1 MYISPS
7 TTLNPLGTITG
18 FAIPGLTSPTG
29 WTQDYLNSYD
39 SGKYDNVGSH
49 LPYPYT
55 GNTILSYRGLG
66 SSKLSELKKYGST
79 GYTQDLV
86 FSAKTENNTTIYYTG
101 YTFTYTINSAT
112 TTLQYFDL
120 SDGTTVISGSTT
132 GFTKEEVINYMLT
145 RNEHFLGF
153 VEQPQVYS
161 DVFVNRGK
169 QGVMERNFK
178 LGEIENTGE
187 LDIYGNGYFKV
198 KKQ

>member
-18 FAIPGLTSPTG
+18 FTIPGLTSPTG

-39 SGKYDNVGSH
+39 SGIYDNVGSH

-79 GYTQDLV
+79 GYTQTL
-86 FSAKTENNTTIYYTG
+86 TYGTIEGLTFTG
-101 YTFTYTINSAT
+101 YSFTYTHNT
-112 TTLQYFDL
+112 TGSTSLHYYDL